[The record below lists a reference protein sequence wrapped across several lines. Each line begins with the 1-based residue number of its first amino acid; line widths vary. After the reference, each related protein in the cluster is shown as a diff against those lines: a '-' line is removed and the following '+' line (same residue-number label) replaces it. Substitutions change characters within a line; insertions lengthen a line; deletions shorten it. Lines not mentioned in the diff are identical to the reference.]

1 MLNSIILMGRATKTP
16 EVRNEGN
23 IVNFDIAVDNIRKES
38 DGSQSTSFFKVT
50 CFGKVAENVSKYV
63 NQGSKIAVQGSIVQ
77 RSYVTKNGEKRSTYD
92 VIADSV
98 EFLDPKPK
106 DDESVEPTFDPDKEL
121 NEAIEGVG
129 VATPQ
134 EAGEPVVEIPQGAKF
149 DPNTGKPLSPKSKK

>member
-1 MLNSIILMGRATKTP
+1 MLNLIVLMGRATKNP
-16 EVRNEGN
+16 ELRNEGN
-23 IVNFDIAVDNIRKES
+23 IANFDIAVDNIRKES
-38 DGSQSTSFFKVT
+38 DGSQTTSFFKVT
-50 CFGKVAENVSKYV
+50 CFGKLAEHVSKYV

-77 RSYVTKNGEKRSTYD
+77 RSYMTKNGEKRSTYD

-98 EFLDPKPK
+98 EFLDPKPT
-106 DDESVEPTFDPDKEL
+106 EPTNPDEEP

-129 VATPQ
+129 IATPQ